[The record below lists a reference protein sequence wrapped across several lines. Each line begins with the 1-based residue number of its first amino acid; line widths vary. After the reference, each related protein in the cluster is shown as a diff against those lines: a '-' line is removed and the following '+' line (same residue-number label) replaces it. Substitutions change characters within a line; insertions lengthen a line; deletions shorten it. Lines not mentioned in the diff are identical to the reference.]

1 MTGRYPQPMPDVQ
14 APPQPQAADAYAA
27 VARKPSPD
35 RDARPVTVVE
45 PSRGWLLSL
54 GLTGLW
60 EYRELLFFLTW
71 RDIKVRYRQTV
82 IGALWAVLQPV
93 LMMLVF
99 GLFFGRLAGLSSEGR
114 PYPVFAFAALV
125 PWTLFSQALR
135 GASESVVKSGALVSK
150 IYFPRL
156 IAPLASAGSFV
167 VDFLLA
173 LVVLFGIMGF
183 YGIYPT
189 GRIIWLLPL
198 TIFTLGAAL
207 AVGVWLAAL
216 NVRYRDVAY
225 VVPFL
230 VQLWLFASPVGYSTT
245 IVPGAWRT
253 LYGLNPM
260 VGIIE
265 GFRWSVVGTT
275 TTPGPIVAVSAAVT
289 LLLLLGGLLYFRH
302 TERTFADVI

>member
-1 MTGRYPQPMPDVQ
+1 MTGRYPHPVAEVQ
-14 APPQPQAADAYAA
+14 APPEPRSAGGRLEGATDSA
-27 VARKPSPD
+27 PE
-35 RDARPVTVVE
+35 RDLRPLTVIE

-54 GLTGLW
+54 GLEGLW
-60 EYRELLFFLTW
+60 EYRELLYFLTW
-71 RDIKVRYRQTV
+71 RDIKVRYRQTI
-82 IGALWAVLQPV
+82 IGAVWAVLQPV

-99 GLFFGRLAGLSSEGR
+99 GLFFGRLAGLSSEGK
-114 PYPVFAFAALV
+114 PYAVFAFAALV

-135 GASESVVKSGALVSK
+135 GAADSVVRSGALVSK

-156 IAPLASAGSFV
+156 IAPLASAGSFI
-167 VDFLLA
+167 VDFVLA

-183 YGIYPT
+183 YGIYPS
-189 GRIIWLLPL
+189 GRIVWLLPL
-198 TIFTLGAAL
+198 TIFTLVAAL
-207 AVGVWLAAL
+207 AVGIWLAAL

-230 VQLWLFASPVGYSTT
+230 IQLWLFASPVGYSTT
-245 IVPGAWRT
+245 IVPGVWRT

-289 LLLLLGGLLYFRH
+289 LLLLFGGLLYFRR

>member
-1 MTGRYPQPMPDVQ
+1 MPDVQ
-14 APPQPQAADAYAA
+14 APSRPATADGYAA
-27 VARKPSPD
+27 VAPPSAAAV
-35 RDARPVTVVE
+35 DARPLTVIE

-54 GLTGLW
+54 GLQGLW
-60 EYRELLFFLTW
+60 EYRELLYFLTW

-99 GLFFGRLAGLSSEGR
+99 GLFFGRLAGLSSEGK
-114 PYPVFAFAALV
+114 PYAVFAFAALV

-135 GASESVVKSGALVSK
+135 GAAESVVKSGALVSK

-156 IAPLASAGSFV
+156 IVPLASAASFI
-167 VDFLLA
+167 VDFLIS
-173 LVVLFGIMGF
+173 LVVLLGIMGF

-189 GRIIWLLPL
+189 ARVVWLPL
-198 TIFTLGAAL
+198 LATFALVAAL
-207 AVGVWLAAL
+207 AVGIWLAAL
-216 NVRYRDVAY
+216 NVRYRDVGY

-245 IVPGAWRT
+245 IVPGIWRT

-260 VGIIE
+260 VGIVE
-265 GFRWSVVGTT
+265 GFRWAMVGTT

-289 LLLLLGGLLYFRH
+289 LLLLLGGLLYFRR

>member
-1 MTGRYPQPMPDVQ
+1 MPDVQ
-14 APPQPQAADAYAA
+14 APSRPATADGYAA
-27 VARKPSPD
+27 VAPASAPTV
-35 RDARPVTVVE
+35 DARPLTVIE

-54 GLTGLW
+54 GLQGLW
-60 EYRELLFFLTW
+60 DYRELLYFLTW

-99 GLFFGRLAGLSSEGR
+99 GLFFGRLAGLSSEGK
-114 PYPVFAFAALV
+114 PYAVFAFAALV

-135 GASESVVKSGALVSK
+135 GAAESVVKSGALVSK

-156 IAPLASAGSFV
+156 IVPLASAASFV
-167 VDFLLA
+167 VDFLIS
-173 LVVLFGIMGF
+173 LVVLLGIMGF

-189 GRIIWLLPL
+189 GRVVWLPL
-198 TIFTLGAAL
+198 LAAFALVAAL
-207 AVGVWLAAL
+207 AVGIWLAAL
-216 NVRYRDVAY
+216 NVRYRDVGY
-225 VVPFL
+225 IVPFL

-245 IVPGAWRT
+245 IVPGIWRT
-253 LYGLNPM
+253 LYGINPM
-260 VGIIE
+260 VGIVE
-265 GFRWSVVGTT
+265 GFRWAMVGTT

-289 LLLLLGGLLYFRH
+289 LLLLLGGLLYFRR

>member
-1 MTGRYPQPMPDVQ
+1 MTDRYPHPMAEVQ
-14 APPQPQAADAYAA
+14 APAEPRTADGYAA
-27 VARKPSPD
+27 VESRPAPS
-35 RDARPVTVVE
+35 RQSRSLTVIE

-54 GLTGLW
+54 GLKGLW
-60 EYRELLFFLTW
+60 EYRELLYFLTL
-71 RDIKVRYRQTV
+71 RDVKVRYRQTI

-99 GLFFGRLAGLSSEGR
+99 GLFFGRLAGLGSEGR

-125 PWTLFSQALR
+125 PWTLFAQSLR
-135 GASESVVKSGALVSK
+135 GAAESVVKSGSLVSK

-156 IAPLASAGSFV
+156 IVPVASAGSFI
-167 VDFLLA
+167 VDFVLA
-173 LVVLFGIMGF
+173 LAVLFGIMAY
-183 YGIYPT
+183 YGIYPS
-189 GRIIWLLPL
+189 GRIVWLLPL
-198 TIFTLGAAL
+198 VIFTLFTAL
-207 AVGVWLAAL
+207 AVGIWLAAL

-225 VVPFL
+225 VVPFV

-265 GFRWSVVGTT
+265 GFRWSMVGTT
-275 TTPGPIVAVSAAVT
+275 TTPGPIVAVSAVVT
-289 LLLLLGGLLYFRH
+289 VLLLLGGLVYFRH